1 MKTIG
6 HELYKLFSCKTLL
19 ILFAVLLTL
28 NVSALL
34 LSEGEFGVPDSAYR
48 QLQSDLSEIPAEE
61 KLAFLDEKIYEQNV
75 FDAMRS
81 SSGAFDFSD
90 LGIEIEISAA
100 PILNEDH
107 AQIYIERYNESGAYC
122 PYTGSIPNEQRFL
135 EAMRGEAESV
145 YNYAEYLD
153 DIQEQARQMSTGFFT
168 QKNTFASRNIR
179 KTANV
184 YAKLDVP
191 ETLDFSVTESASR
204 ALNSAL
210 TDVCALL
217 ATAFAAM
224 RLICGEKETGTVGLL
239 RTLKKGRASLVIS
252 KFAALFLFCAVTS
265 GAFTASGYIA
275 CGARFGFCDLNTQIR
290 FVKGFLGCTLEKNL
304 LQYLLLFFA
313 AKTCAY
319 FVIAILIFFVSIVAH
334 SNIAIYA
341 VSGGIIAAETVLY
354 FTVDRFFVI
363 SPIKYLNIIAL
374 LQTNEIF
381 GSYGTI
387 NFFGYPLGLAGS
399 SIFFA
404 AITAAVLTVASAV
417 IFSRS
422 ERIAYSRYGL
432 SALLSRFDLSRG
444 RVSVSLFSHES
455 YKIFIAEKGA
465 AALAIM
471 AALCFVLY
479 GQFRIYIEGSDM
491 QFRRYVE
498 LHGGTVTEQTDL
510 FVANE
515 RARIDRLPGELAQ
528 QSRDGFNIFVDHY
541 NYAKENHAEI
551 VYDTGY
557 ALLFDRRTTT
567 LELLFQFVFMAVVFA
582 PVFSSDSKIA
592 ALISSSKHG
601 RKRDIAV
608 RGTIC
613 AVTAAVMFA
622 AAHLPIILKIA
633 KRCGFERLGA
643 PMQSI
648 MTLHGFPLNCTI
660 LQYMIFRYVFLLLI
674 SLAATAVM
682 LAVSR
687 KMKSVSTCTVLLA
700 AVFAVPCAAVML
712 I

>member
-1 MKTIG
+1 MKTIA

-19 ILFAVLLTL
+19 ILFAALLTL

-61 KLAFLDEKIYEQNV
+61 KSAFLDEKIYEQNV
-75 FDAMRS
+75 YDAMRS

-90 LGIEIEISAA
+90 LGIDIEIPAA
-100 PILNEDH
+100 PILSEER
-107 AQIYIERYNESGAYC
+107 AQQYIAKYNENGAYC

-135 EAMRGEAESV
+135 EIIRAEAESV

-153 DIQEQARQMSTGFFT
+153 GIQEQARQMSAGLFT
-168 QKNTFASRNIR
+168 RKNTFASRNIR
-179 KTANV
+179 KTANI
-184 YAKLDVP
+184 YANVSVP

-204 ALNSAL
+204 ALNSVL

-217 ATAFAAM
+217 AAAFAAM

-239 RTLKKGRASLVIS
+239 RTLKKGRASLVLS
-252 KFAALFLFCAVTS
+252 KLAALLLFCAAIS
-265 GAFTASGYIA
+265 AAFTASNYIA

-290 FVKGFLGCTLEKNL
+290 FVKGFLGCTLEINL

-319 FVIAILIFFVSIVAH
+319 FVIALLIFLVSIAARN
-334 SNIAIYA
+334 NIAIYA
-341 VSGGIIAAETVLY
+341 VSGGIIAAETMLY
-354 FTVDRFFVI
+354 FTVDRFSVI

-387 NFFGYPLGLAGS
+387 NFFGYPLGLAAS
-399 SIFFA
+399 SIVFA
-404 AITAAVLTVASAV
+404 LITAAALTVVSA
-417 IFSRS
+417 IMFSRS
-422 ERIAYSRYGL
+422 EKTAYSRYGL
-432 SALLSRFDLSRG
+432 SALLGRFDLSRG
-444 RVSVSLFSHES
+444 RISVSLFSHES

-471 AALCFVLY
+471 AVLCFVLY

-491 QFRRYVE
+491 QFRQYVE
-498 LHGGTVTEQTDL
+498 LHGGAVTKQTDE
-510 FVANE
+510 FVVAETE
-515 RARIDRLPGELAQ
+515 RLNRLPDESAR
-528 QSRDGFNIFVDHY
+528 QSRDGFNIFIDHY
-541 NYAKENHAEI
+541 NYAKENRAEI

-557 ALLFDRRTTT
+557 ALLFDRRTTA

-582 PVFSSDSKIA
+582 PVFSSDSKTA
-592 ALISSSKHG
+592 ALIASSKYG

-613 AVTAAVMFA
+613 AVTAAVMFS
-622 AAHLPIILKIA
+622 AAHLPIMLKLA
-633 KRCGFERLGA
+633 KRCGFKRLGA
-643 PMQSI
+643 PVQSI

-660 LQYMIFRYVFLLLI
+660 LQYMIFRYVVLLLI
-674 SLAATAVM
+674 SLSATAVM

-687 KMKSVSTCTVLLA
+687 KMRSVSACTALLA
-700 AVFAVPCAAVML
+700 AVFAVPCAVE
-712 I
+712 II

>member
-6 HELYKLFSCKTLL
+6 HELYKLFSCKTPL

-48 QLQSDLSEIPAEE
+48 QLQSDLSEMPAAE

-75 FDAMRS
+75 YDAMRS

-90 LGIEIEISAA
+90 LGIEIEIPAD
-100 PILNEDH
+100 PILSEER
-107 AQIYIERYNESGAYC
+107 AQKYIERYNENGAYC

-184 YAKLDVP
+184 YATLDVP

-252 KFAALFLFCAVTS
+252 KFAALFLFCAATS
-265 GAFTASGYIA
+265 AAFTASSCIA
-275 CGARFGFCDLNTQIR
+275 CGARFGFCELSTDIR
-290 FVKGFLGCTLEKNL
+290 FVKGFLGCTLEINL
-304 LQYLLLFFA
+304 PQYLLLFFA

-319 FVIAILIFFVSIVAH
+319 FVIVLFIFFVSVTARN
-334 SNIAIYA
+334 NIAIYT
-341 VSGGIIAAETVLY
+341 VSGGIIAAEAILY
-354 FTVDRFFVI
+354 FAVDLFSVI

-374 LQTNEIF
+374 LQINEIF
-381 GSYGTI
+381 GSYVTI

-404 AITAAVLTVASAV
+404 AITAA
-417 IFSRS
+417 
-422 ERIAYSRYGL
+422 
-432 SALLSRFDLSRG
+432 
-444 RVSVSLFSHES
+444 
-455 YKIFIAEKGA
+455 
-465 AALAIM
+465 LAIM

-479 GQFRIYIEGSDM
+479 GEFRIYIEGSDM

-557 ALLFDRRTTT
+557 ALLFDRRTTA

-643 PMQSI
+643 PIQSI
-648 MTLHGFPLNCTI
+648 MALHGFPLNCTI
-660 LQYMIFRYVFLLLI
+660 LQYMILRYVVLLLI

-687 KMKSVSTCTVLLA
+687 KMKSVSAYTVLLA
-700 AVFAVPCAAVML
+700 AVFAVPCAVVML

>member
-34 LSEGEFGVPDSAYR
+34 LSEGEFGVPDFAYR
-48 QLQSDLSEIPAEE
+48 QLQSDLSEIPAAE
-61 KLAFLDEKIYEQNV
+61 KSAFLDEKIYEQNV
-75 FDAMRS
+75 YDAMRS

-90 LGIEIEISAA
+90 LGIEIEIPAA
-100 PILNEDH
+100 PILNEER
-107 AQIYIERYNESGAYC
+107 AQKYIERYNENGAYC
-122 PYTGSIPNEQRFL
+122 PYTGSIPSEQRFL

-153 DIQEQARQMSTGFFT
+153 DIQEQAQQMSTGFFT
-168 QKNTFASRNIR
+168 QKNMFASRNIR

-191 ETLDFSVTESASR
+191 ETLDFSVTEGASR
-204 ALNSAL
+204 ALNSVIA
-210 TDVCALL
+210 DICALL
-217 ATAFAAM
+217 AAAFAAM

-252 KFAALFLFCAVTS
+252 KLAALFLFCAVTS

-304 LQYLLLFFA
+304 LQYLLLFFT

-319 FVIAILIFFVSIVAH
+319 FVIVLFIFFVSVTARN
-334 SNIAIYA
+334 NIAIYT
-341 VSGGIIAAETVLY
+341 VSGGIIAAEAILY
-354 FTVDRFFVI
+354 FAVDLFSVI

-374 LQTNEIF
+374 LQINEIF
-381 GSYGTI
+381 GSYVTI

-404 AITAAVLTVASAV
+404 AIT
-417 IFSRS
+417 
-422 ERIAYSRYGL
+422 
-432 SALLSRFDLSRG
+432 
-444 RVSVSLFSHES
+444 
-455 YKIFIAEKGA
+455 

-557 ALLFDRRTTT
+557 ALLFDRRTTA
-567 LELLFQFVFMAVVFA
+567 LELLFQFVFMAVIFA
-582 PVFSSDSKIA
+582 PVFSSDRKTA

-643 PMQSI
+643 PIQSI
-648 MTLHGFPLNCTI
+648 MALHGFPLNCTI
-660 LQYMIFRYVFLLLI
+660 LQYMILRYVVLLLI

-687 KMKSVSTCTVLLA
+687 KMKSVSAYTVLLA
-700 AVFAVPCAAVML
+700 AVFAVPCAVVML